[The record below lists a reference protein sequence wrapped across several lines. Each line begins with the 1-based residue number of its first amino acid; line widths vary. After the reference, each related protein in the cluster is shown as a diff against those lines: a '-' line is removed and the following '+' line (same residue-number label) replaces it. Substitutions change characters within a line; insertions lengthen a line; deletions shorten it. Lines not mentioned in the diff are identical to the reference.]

1 MPVSPFNNNCRF
13 GSGATNI
20 LLTGYNVQQAAA
32 CRKRKQNEVE
42 RLHVRIGALEL
53 ANAAL
58 SGRLSLRETEM
69 TRLNSISA
77 AKFAG
82 DSLLSGL
89 LCKPSSYQ
97 ACLLPVRRPTITS

>member
-1 MPVSPFNNNCRF
+1 MHACHQALQISAS
-13 GSGATNI
+13 SGLCIWFWDCAS
-20 LLTGYNVQQAAA
+20 GCDAPRQAITSSH
-32 CRKRKQNEVE
+32 RSGGNYEVE
-42 RLHVRIGALEL
+42 QLHVRIGALEL

-89 LCKPSSYQ
+89 LS
-97 ACLLPVRRPTITS
+97 LL